1 MTIEIGFTDEQINTQ
16 YAPLAALLA
25 HYREHQ
31 VLSALDQL

>member
-25 HYREHQ
+25 CYWT
-31 VLSALDQL
+31 LAK